1 MHNTQQQFYTASRT
15 HKETNMADTKIVV
28 DCSTGEVSEIE
39 LTAEEVAQRTADA
52 KAFADAKAAEDAD
65 KAAKAA
71 DKAALLEKLG
81 ISEDEA
87 KLLLG

>member
-1 MHNTQQQFYTASRT
+1 
-15 HKETNMADTKIVV
+15 MADTKIVV

-39 LTAEEVAQRTADA
+39 LTAEEVAQREADA
-52 KAFADAKAAEDAD
+52 KAYADEKAKEEAEA
-65 KAAKAA
+65 AAKAA

>member
-1 MHNTQQQFYTASRT
+1 
-15 HKETNMADTKIVV
+15 MADTKIVV

-39 LTAEEVAQRTADA
+39 LTAEEVAQREADA
-52 KAFADAKAAEDAD
+52 QAFADTKAQEDAD
-65 KAAKAA
+65 KAAKATE
-71 DKAALLEKLG
+71 KAALLEKLG

>member
-1 MHNTQQQFYTASRT
+1 
-15 HKETNMADTKIVV
+15 MADTKIVV

-39 LTAEEVAQRTADA
+39 LTAEEVAQRAADA

-71 DKAALLEKLG
+71 DKAALLERLG
-81 ISEDEA
+81 ITAEEA
-87 KLLLG
+87 ALLLG